1 MQIPILLVIQ
11 EYRLFGLIN
20 LIFAP
25 INDGRFFERFNMYVT
40 IYLMNDFKNKLN
52 SEKLHRKL
60 FNIAVSKTLN
70 KEKAEDL
77 VQETLMKALE
87 KEHLFDGRYLDGWL
101 IKILKNNFIDSTRLG
116 TFHVRERSK
125 DPTKKGQEVL
135 TRVKRESSYGIVPPE
150 ASIIDESDQ
159 ILIER
164 DSEKCFK
171 TLNEKEQEIITL
183 NMESSY
189 SEISLDLNIKE
200 GTIRQIKSRGM
211 DKFIKCMG
219 WYNE

>member
-1 MQIPILLVIQ
+1 MQILILLVIPQ
-11 EYRLFGLIN
+11 YRLSGLIN

-25 INDGRFFERFNMYVT
+25 INHGRFFERFNMYVT
-40 IYLMNDFKNKLN
+40 MYLMNDFKIKLN
-52 SEKLHRKL
+52 SKKLHQKL
-60 FNIAVSKTLN
+60 FNIAVSKTFN
-70 KEKAEDL
+70 VEKAEDL
-77 VQETLMKALE
+77 VQDTLLKAIE
-87 KEHLFDGRYLDGWL
+87 KEHLFDGRHLDKWL
-101 IKILKNNFIDSTRLG
+101 ITILKNNFIDSTRLG
-116 TFHVRERSK
+116 TFQVREKSK
-125 DPTKKGQEVL
+125 DPANKEKEVL
-135 TRVKRESSYGIVPPE
+135 TRVKRESSYGIIPPE
-150 ASIIDESDQ
+150 ASITDESDQ

-171 TLNEKEQEIITL
+171 NLSEKEQEVITL